1 MNNYITPNDFGI
13 MAESDSISIQNAVD
27 EAKKSGFDRVVI
39 PRINERTGK
48 PQWDVDKAVML
59 TSNLEIVLDNCYIRQ
74 IDGSMDNVFTNHIY
88 RQPDTTVKGQ
98 QENIRIVGKGNAVI
112 DGGVPNGLSEFT
124 SLKDG
129 NPHISKNNPILLHN
143 IRGLVIDNITIKNQ
157 RWWGINLLYVEKA
170 RLSNIN
176 IDAQNNM
183 RNQDGID
190 LRVGCHDIVIENIWG
205 QSGDDLIALS
215 AIGTGERK
223 LYGVEGKDSDIH
235 DIIIRNVVGTSAE
248 CAIIALRNSDGNKMY
263 NISIDGVYDTLNGVQ
278 NKDYKTGNFF
288 LNKSEKFL
296 KIGAMA
302 PYAVVRIGQHEF
314 FSERVNEPGEIYGI
328 RVSNIFSR
336 CNNAIM
342 INVSLQDSYFS
353 NIYGAENVTCLIS
366 TSSEWDGHIWGVDM
380 KNVTFE
386 NLYFPNANDEA
397 WAFDYRINRE
407 EKTFE
412 NVYIK
417 NAFLGRCKKILNMEH
432 KGQIVIDGVFV
443 DDFEDAIIENKN
455 GAKVVINGKV
465 MI

>member
-27 EAKKSGFDRVVI
+27 EAKKSGVDRVVI

-48 PQWDVDKAVML
+48 PQWDVDKAIML

-98 QENIRIVGKGNAVI
+98 QDNIRIVGKGNAVI
-112 DGGVPNGLSEFT
+112 DGGEPNGLSEFT
-124 SLKDG
+124 SMKDG

-170 RLSNIN
+170 VLSNIN

-215 AIGTGERK
+215 ALGTGERE

-235 DIIIRNVVGTSAE
+235 DVIIRNVVGTSAD
-248 CAIIALRNSDGNKMY
+248 CAVVAIRNSDGNKIY
-263 NISIDGVYDTLNGVQ
+263 NVTLDNIHDSLNGVQ
-278 NKDYKTGNFF
+278 NKNPENGNIFYNHEDEYKRVGS
-288 LNKSEKFL
+288 KS
-296 KIGAMA
+296 
-302 PYAVVRIGQHEF
+302 PYAMIRIGQHAF
-314 FSERVNEPGEIYGI
+314 FSERVNKPGEIYGI
-328 RVSNIFSR
+328 RVNNIYAR
-336 CNNAIM
+336 CNKAIM

-353 NIYGAENVTCLIS
+353 NIYGAEDVTHLIS
-366 TSSEWDGHIWGVDM
+366 ASSEWDGQIWGVDM
-380 KNVTFE
+380 KNVIFE
-386 NLYFPNANDEA
+386 NLYFPNADENA
-397 WAFDYRINRE
+397 WAFDFRLNKQ
-407 EKTFE
+407 EKTLE

-417 NAFLGRCKKILNMEH
+417 NAFLGKCKNILNMEH
-432 KGQIVIDGVFV
+432 KGQIIIDGLFADNIDEAVV
-443 DDFEDAIIENKN
+443 ENKN
-455 GAKVVINGKV
+455 NAKIVING
-465 MI
+465 MIR